1 MQGVPATRAALRVVD
16 DMSPDE
22 TSTPTPTSRA
32 TATMPEMILL
42 DKNWFM
48 RTPLKLACLHHRAR
62 RAEIL
67 VRVIGH
73 GMERGR
79 ARRTLVLAWI
89 ASADLYM
96 EYFGWIHFVAFTA

>member
-1 MQGVPATRAALRVVD
+1 LRVVD
-16 DMSPDE
+16 DVSPDE

-32 TATMPEMILL
+32 TATMPAMILL

-48 RTPLKLACLHHRAR
+48 RTPLVLRHKQNRAR
-62 RAEIL
+62 RSEIL

-96 EYFGWIHFVAFTA
+96 EYFGWIHFVAFAA